1 MLFLIDMEEKKR
13 VRWCRTASSEAL
25 RLLGSDEHRGLSHKE
40 AYRRLRTNGEN
51 RFMEPPKQAL
61 GILRGLFRDPV
72 LILTLLCGVLSL
84 CFGEVLS
91 GLPFLV
97 LFLAWGTVFVVR
109 LLHDVGRLQSDF
121 AFFDIPS
128 VTVLREGEAF
138 LIPGTRVVRG
148 DVIVLHEGDIVPCD
162 CRLLSGAELT
172 VRLVWRE
179 GDKPMPHL
187 YKKDADRLYAYGD
200 ATLSPNEENM
210 VYGGSVIVSGSAV
223 ALAVE
228 LGETS
233 FLGVMGE
240 KYRAREKA
248 QTGEVLG
255 GILPYCR
262 LLSFVSLLLLF
273 LCGIVSLFAAPAAYT
288 SLRVFLPVCVITASA
303 SAGVTGLYF
312 TALLFRNR
320 RAAGRAKEPASRVW
334 IRTDCANETLPYLTD
349 LFVMGRAAFSDGR
362 QHLRAGCTGDGIGT
376 EGAVLDRLAE
386 AFVLLAKAREALPAA
401 RCDRFTDPEDMTY
414 LAELLHAAKP
424 DLHALDIRLRSVNLI
439 AAGEEDLLHVVTN
452 NETYRLHFSHGAG
465 AIPGCS
471 GVLTSRGILPM
482 TPVMLEGI
490 LRFCAGET
498 ELHRNIRTVV
508 KETGGRLL
516 FVGLLSLGEDF
527 LPALPEHLERL
538 CAAGVRVTIF
548 SELDAEE
555 SARYFRNCCPG
566 IPVETAEAFGE
577 TPEDEGVHLYAGVSH
592 GAIAERLRRLKKSGR
607 TTALLCNCTDSRQLL
622 GAAAVRMVA
631 DDCFGLLTQNGGG
644 MPERIPLRE
653 MQTADTC
660 SQYVRDNADLI
671 LSCAGA
677 EGGGIAALEPVLR
690 RSRITTWRLRALLR
704 DLTLLKLVRMLFFTL
719 CTLSGMGPP
728 TAAETFW
735 ACFGGDLAAFW
746 AASSGSVQGHERN
759 GAFRPDYTALMQF
772 FRDRTLWLPIL
783 IPPAATWLISLIL
796 RVTGLLSTEA
806 AQSLPLIGLLFFQA
820 VLLIFA
826 ESDDV
831 RMKAPRGYA
840 KLAVFLVAPV
850 LPVILLSVLVPAIG
864 RVTGLGV
871 WSPASAAVT
880 VICFLAGLAGTLPL
894 FRKNTK

>member
-1 MLFLIDMEEKKR
+1 MMEEKKR
-13 VRWCRTASSEAL
+13 VRWCRTASAEAL
-25 RLLGSDEHRGLSHKE
+25 RLLGSDANRGLSHKE
-40 AYRRLRTNGEN
+40 AYRRLRENGEN
-51 RFMEPPKQAL
+51 RFMEPPRQAH

-72 LILTLLCGVLSL
+72 LILTLVCGVLSV

-109 LLHDVGRLQSDF
+109 LVLDVGRLQSEF
-121 AFFDIPS
+121 AFFDTPS
-128 VTVLREGEAF
+128 VTVQREGEAF
-138 LIPGTRVVRG
+138 LIPATRIVRG

-179 GDKPMPHL
+179 GDKPAPHL

-200 ATLSPNEENM
+200 ATPSPNEENM

-233 FLGVMGE
+233 FLGAMGE
-240 KYRAREKA
+240 KYRPGEKG
-248 QTGEVLG
+248 QTGEMLG

-273 LCGIVSLFAAPAAYT
+273 LCGIVSLFAAPASYT
-288 SLRVFLPVCVITASA
+288 SLRVFLPVCVMTASA
-303 SAGVTGLYF
+303 SASVTGLYF

-320 RAAGRAKEPASRVW
+320 RAAGRAKEPANRVW

-362 QHLRAGCTGDGIGT
+362 QHLRAGCTGDGIT
-376 EGAVLDRLAE
+376 TDGAALDRLAE

-414 LAELLHAAKP
+414 LAELLRTAKP
-424 DLHALDIRLRSVNLI
+424 DLHALDIRLRSVSLI
-439 AAGEEDLLHVVTN
+439 GAGEEDLLHVVTN
-452 NETYRLHFSHGAG
+452 HETYRLHLSHGAG
-465 AIPGCS
+465 AIPGCT
-471 GVLTSRGILPM
+471 GVLSARGILPM
-482 TPVMLEGI
+482 TPVMLESF
-490 LRFCAGET
+490 LRFCAGEA
-498 ELHRNIRTVV
+498 ERHRSIRTVI
-508 KETGGRLL
+508 KETGGQMLL
-516 FVGLLSLGEDF
+516 VGMLSLGEDF
-527 LPALPEHLERL
+527 LPQIPEHLERL
-538 CAAGVRVTIF
+538 RAAGVRVTVL
-548 SELDAEE
+548 SDLDAEE
-555 SARYFRNCCPG
+555 SVRYFRNCCPG
-566 IPVETAEAFGE
+566 IPIGDAENFETDPDDG
-577 TPEDEGVHLYAGVSH
+577 TVHLYAGVSN
-592 GAIAERLRRLKKSGR
+592 AAVTERLRRLKKSGR
-607 TTALLCNCTDSRQLL
+607 TAALLCNRTDSRQLL

-631 DDCFGLLTQNGGG
+631 DDCFGLLSQNGGLA
-644 MPERIPLRE
+644 ERIPLRDL
-653 MQTADTC
+653 QNPDIC
-660 SQYVRDNADLI
+660 FQSVRDSADLM
-671 LSCAGA
+671 LARAGA
-677 EGGGIAALEPVLR
+677 AGGGIAALEPVLR

-704 DLTLLKLVRMLFFTL
+704 NLTLLKLARMLFFTL

-735 ACFGGDLAAFW
+735 ICFGGDLAAFRT
-746 AASSGSVQGHERN
+746 ASSGSVQGHERN
-759 GAFRPDYTALMQF
+759 GAFRPDYSTLMRF

-783 IPPAATWLISLIL
+783 IPSASTWLISLIL
-796 RVTGLLSTEA
+796 RITGLLSGEA
-806 AQSLPLIGLLFFQA
+806 AQSLPLTGLLFFQA

-831 RMKAPRGYA
+831 RMKDPRGYA
-840 KLAVFLVAPV
+840 KTAAFLLAPA
-850 LPVILLSVLVPAIG
+850 LPAILLSVLVPAVG

-880 VICFLAGLAGTLPL
+880 VVCFLAGLAGTLPL
-894 FRKNTK
+894 FRKHPK